1 MNTRD
6 LIEVISSESGLTK
19 LQTDKALN
27 SLAANLTIAL
37 KKDEEVYIAGIGT
50 FTTGRIKD
58 NENTDPNNTD
68 NAAGNSGTTRI
79 PQFQPGTE
87 LLSAVS

>member
-6 LIEVISSESGLTK
+6 LVEVISSESGLTT
-19 LQTDKALN
+19 LQADRALN

-50 FTTGRIKD
+50 FTTARLTND
-58 NENTDPNNTD
+58 ENTDPNTTD
-68 NAAGNSGTTRI
+68 NVAGNTGTSRI

-87 LLSAVS
+87 LIAAVR

>member
-6 LIEVISSESGLTK
+6 LVEVISSESGLTTV
-19 LQTDKALN
+19 QTDRALN

-50 FTTGRIKD
+50 FTTARL
-58 NENTDPNNTD
+58 ENDENADPSNTD
-68 NAAGNSGTTRI
+68 NAAGNGGTTRI

-87 LLSAVS
+87 LLTAVR

>member
-6 LIEVISSESGLTK
+6 LVEAISSDSGLTK
-19 LQTDKALN
+19 VQADRALN

-50 FTTGRIKD
+50 FTTARLSNSD
-58 NENTDPNNTD
+58 NADPTNTDVAT
-68 NAAGNSGTTRI
+68 GNSGTTRI
-79 PQFQPGTE
+79 PQFKPGTE
-87 LLSAVS
+87 LLSAVR